1 MDGEA
6 KMKLIVK
13 LNVLL
18 VALLGTGMALLA
30 LFAHRFLTENAREQV
45 AQQAEMMMESARAV
59 RNYTSRQVKPLIEQ
73 LPQHQRQFLP
83 QLVPAYAATATLSQL
98 RQTYPDFTYKEA
110 AINPTNLGDRANDW
124 EADVIANFRKNP
136 DQTEFMGE
144 RELPTGRVLFL
155 AAPIRAEHG
164 CMDCHGSPAK
174 APAPIVRTYGRDDG
188 FRWSEGDVV
197 AAQIVSVPMTVPV
210 RIAREVYKDLILYIA
225 GMMVASLVFIDI
237 VLWAI
242 VLRPMRRLSAKAD
255 QISRGKLDSP
265 FLVVSGHDEIA
276 VLYAAFNRIQ
286 ASLRT
291 AVRMLDRNRQIDHD
305 YQITKEPA
313 L

>member
-1 MDGEA
+1 MQ
-6 KMKLIVK
+6 LIAK
-13 LNVLL
+13 LNLL
-18 VALLGTGMALLA
+18 LIALLGTGMALLA

-59 RNYTSRQVKPLIEQ
+59 RSYTSQEVKPLIEQ
-73 LPQHQRQFLP
+73 LPLDQRKFLP
-83 QLVPAYAATATLSQL
+83 QAVPAYAATASLSQL

-110 AINPTNLGDRANDW
+110 AINPTNLRDRANDW
-124 EADVIANFRKNP
+124 EGDVITNFRKHPN
-136 DQTEFMGE
+136 QTEFVGE

-155 AAPIRAEHG
+155 AAPIRAEHA

-174 APAPIVRTYGRDDG
+174 APAPIIRTYGRDDG
-188 FRWSEGDVV
+188 FRWNEGEVV

-210 RIAREVYKDLILYIA
+210 RIARKAFNDLILYVA
-225 GMMVASLVFIDI
+225 GMLVVSLVLIDI
-237 VLWAI
+237 ALWAI
-242 VLRPMRRLSAKAD
+242 VVRPMQRLSARAD

-265 FLVVSGHDEIA
+265 LLPVSGHDEIA
-276 VLYAAFNRIQ
+276 VLYAAFNRMQ

-291 AVRMLDRNRQIDHD
+291 AVGMLDRSHQKDDNHQMRRQA
-305 YQITKEPA
+305 A